1 MKKRISEEKRKRI
14 KEMYAEGMTWDKIA
28 KELGT
33 PRRTTRDLCA
43 EEKIRHG
50 NYKSKAEKNLEEAIN
65 AEQIEKIKQC
75 LVIGQKVVLIEREKD
90 EEVKK
95 EKGVICE
102 LSRHIVVICLKG
114 GIKTT
119 FSYADVVRKD
129 GIRIC
134 LTNSEK

>member
-1 MKKRISEEKRKRI
+1 MKKENIRRKKKKNQRDVRR
-14 KEMYAEGMTWDKIA
+14 GMTWDKIA